1 MFFVKFI
8 YYNSGHHLFTGIIR
22 DHPFCLEAN
31 EKAKMKLFST
41 VLPYLLLVSFYS
53 GQINNFGIDKI
64 KAINESPYN
73 GVAVPLIGA
82 YDTGKYDEKDFE
94 PAVKLIKKESKKH
107 TWPWVFFNRFIG
119 YKEGERSLSPMAKTK
134 YFQSIKGMDIY
145 NESGALK
152 DFENIWRMSLK
163 IAKEL
168 RSPGIVIDPEAYNN
182 YRNYQLSYLARQ
194 IHKPEEEI
202 KKRLKEV
209 GAELVEIAEKEYP
222 EATLWFLFTGLGSP
236 QYRTV
241 TYIIQGMLERAKEK
255 GSKLK
260 FVSGGELMGYC
271 YDSLDDLKET
281 IKRRNESFSDI
292 IATYP
297 NLYLGGT
304 IAPWNDVKLKKGNF
318 TKGKCGRSKLKTM
331 EDFKPLIGQLL
342 KSYGYVWIYAAK
354 MVRYNPYSPDVSSTY
369 NKTIGELISGS
380 RWSNSNY

>member
-1 MFFVKFI
+1 
-8 YYNSGHHLFTGIIR
+8 
-22 DHPFCLEAN
+22 
-31 EKAKMKLFST
+31 
-41 VLPYLLLVSFYS
+41 
-53 GQINNFGIDKI
+53 
-64 KAINESPYN
+64 
-73 GVAVPLIGA
+73 
-82 YDTGKYDEKDFE
+82 
-94 PAVKLIKKESKKH
+94 
-107 TWPWVFFNRFIG
+107 
-119 YKEGERSLSPMAKTK
+119 MAKTE

-145 NESGALK
+145 NESEALE
-152 DFENIWRMSLK
+152 DFKNIWRISLK

-168 RSPGIVIDPEAYNN
+168 SSPGIVIDPEAYNN
-182 YRNYQLSYLARQ
+182 YKNYQLSYLARQ
-194 IHKPEEEI
+194 IHKPEEQI

-380 RWSNSNY
+380 R